1 MKEINTNR
9 SIKIEFKEVEKQ
21 DNYEVKVL
29 LEKMIDHVV
38 KSEKEVIEVPDEDKR
53 PAANNSRGIAP
64 FKYLTCYLLLRH
76 G

>member
-1 MKEINTNR
+1 MKLK
-9 SIKIEFKEVEKQ
+9 SCLK
-21 DNYEVKVL
+21 
-29 LEKMIDHVV
+29 KMIDHMV

-64 FKYLTCYLLLRH
+64 FKYLTCYLLLRY

>member
-53 PAANNSRGIAP
+53 LAANNSRGIAP
-64 FKYLTCYLLLRH
+64 FKYLTCYLLLRY